1 MSFNAEA
8 WWFALSGENAPG
20 KPEGFSVTVTPGTA
34 RLRATVDNGG
44 LAITKWQYRVATSS
58 AGIASASWVDFSA
71 SASTSLDKNLS
82 LAAGATRYY
91 QVRAVNS
98 LGTGEASN
106 IVSGTDSRVAPL
118 APTGFT
124 VTATSARRFRLR
136 ASVDNGGAAITKWQ
150 YRIAT
155 TAGGLSSA
163 TWTDV
168 SSSAA
173 NSLDHTPSTVF
184 AGGTTR
190 FFQVRAVNLIGNG
203 AASGSASATIGN
215 VVTRDT
221 DSIYRRGTTAPGTPT
236 GGTDSETHLPSGW
249 SRTNLG
255 ATATQNLYRS
265 QRTRTYTNGVFTSA
279 TAWGT
284 VAKVADMTA
293 TEPAKPTGFTVTAT
307 GARQFRLRASVDN
320 GGSAITKWQRKGASS
335 AAGLTSAS
343 WTDIGSSANSDLDF
357 TVPTVYAGGTTRHFQ
372 VRAVNA
378 LGNGSASDS
387 ASATIA
393 DVVTTD
399 TDSIYIRGTTAPSTP
414 TGGTSDA
421 DDLPTGW
428 ARSNPGAT
436 TTQNVYRSQ
445 RTRTYTNGSFT
456 SASAWGAVEK
466 VADKTAGEPS
476 KPTGFSATPS
486 GPSLSSGT
494 VRLRASVAN
503 NGSAIIRW
511 QYRVA
516 TSSAGVSSASWVNFS
531 SSASDSLDK
540 SLTLSAGVT
549 RYYQVRAVNNIG
561 NGPASDID
569 SARVARITR
578 DTDRIYIRGTTAP
591 ATPTGGTNSENHL
604 PTGTS
609 RSNPGATITQ
619 NVYRSQ
625 RTRTYHDGA
634 FQSASSWS
642 AWSRIAGPT
651 TVLLTTVGAGSWTV
665 PAGVSSI
672 ILELVGG
679 GGGGGAAD
687 NSAGAGAGGGGTTFG
702 TARAGGGGGGG
713 SAGNRFH
720 VSLMRDSAGGS
731 GGGGRGSGGTTNT
744 IQPQVGTGSGG
755 GGGGSQIG
763 SGITVAGFTGR
774 AGGPNGG
781 GDGGGRIRLSSRFR
795 IAAGGGGG
803 TGDTANGGNG
813 GNGNEAGIGSDL
825 EGEGAG
831 GASGSA
837 SVTTLAAYGGGGN
850 GEQRDPIAQHL
861 AGWGGGGGGGGY
873 TRNADYSVTA
883 ETSIAYHVAGGGGA
897 GGRKALNGGGI
908 TSLATAGTQGAIRI
922 TYVG

>member
-1 MSFNAEA
+1 MTFNAEA

-58 AGIASASWVDFSA
+58 AGVSSASWVDFSS

-98 LGTGEASN
+98 LGNGEASN
-106 IVSGTDSRVAPL
+106 IVSGTDSRVKPL

-150 YRIAT
+150 QRGAT
-155 TAGGLSSA
+155 SAAGLTSA
-163 TWTDV
+163 TWTDIG
-168 SSSAA
+168 SSA
-173 NSLDHTPSTVF
+173 NSDLDHTLSTVY

-190 FFQVRAVNLIGNG
+190 FYQVRAVNILGNG
-203 AASGSASATIGN
+203 AASGSASATIGD

-279 TAWGT
+279 TAWGA

-293 TEPAKPTGFTVTAT
+293 TEPAKPTSFSVTAT

-378 LGNGSASDS
+378 LGNGPASDS

-399 TDSIYIRGTTAPSTP
+399 TDSIYIRGATAPSTP
-414 TGGTSDA
+414 TGGTSDE

-428 ARSNPGAT
+428 SRANPGAT

-494 VRLRASVAN
+494 VRLRATVTN
-503 NGSAIIRW
+503 GGSAIIRW

-516 TSSAGVSSASWVNFS
+516 STNAGVASASWVNFS
-531 SSASDSLDK
+531 SSASTSLDK

-625 RTRTYHDGA
+625 RTRTYHDGV

-651 TVLLTTVGAGSWTV
+651 TMLITAVGSGTWTV
-665 PAGVSSI
+665 PAGVSTVQVQ
-672 ILELVGG
+672 LV
-679 GGGGGAAD
+679 
-687 NSAGAGAGGGGTTFG
+687 GAGGGGAGTKRTGAGADGQNGGDTTFG
-702 TARAGGGGGGG
+702 MLTAGGGKGGRTLLHVNSGG
-713 SAGNRFH
+713 AGGVGTTTNGSPGVRGNIL
-720 VSLMRDSAGGS
+720 SGAAGGS
-731 GGGGRGSGGTTNT
+731 SGAAA
-744 IQPQVGTGSGG
+744 VSEL
-755 GGGGSQIG
+755 
-763 SGITVAGFTGR
+763 
-774 AGGPNGG
+774 NGY
-781 GDGGGRIRLSSRFR
+781 GDGGDAETL
-795 IAAGGGGG
+795 
-803 TGDTANGGNG
+803 TGGNTG
-813 GNGNEAGIGSDL
+813 YL
-825 EGEGAG
+825 
-831 GASGSA
+831 
-837 SVTTLAAYGGGGN
+837 L
-850 GEQRDPIAQHL
+850 
-861 AGWGGGGGGGGY
+861 GGGGGGGY
-873 TRNADYSVTA
+873 SRNLSYSTTPGEGISYTV
-883 ETSIAYHVAGGGGA
+883 GGGGSSTA
-897 GGRKALNGGGI
+897 DNVNAALNSRSEDGEDGV
-908 TSLATAGTQGAIRI
+908 IRLK
-922 TYVG
+922 YV

>member
-58 AGIASASWVDFSA
+58 AGIASASWVNFSS
-71 SASTSLDKNLS
+71 SASTSLDKSVSLS
-82 LAAGATRYY
+82 AGATRYY

-98 LGTGEASN
+98 LGNGEASN

-136 ASVDNGGAAITKWQ
+136 ASVDNGGAAVTKWQ

-190 FFQVRAVNLIGNG
+190 FFQVRAVNIIGTG

-221 DSIYRRGTTAPGTPT
+221 DSIYQRGTTAPGTPT
-236 GGTDSETHLPSGW
+236 GGTDSETHLPTGW

-293 TEPAKPTGFTVTAT
+293 TEPAKPTSFSVTAT
-307 GARQFRLRASVDN
+307 GDRQFRLQASVDN
-320 GGSAITKWQRKGASS
+320 GGSAITKWQRKGAST

-357 TVPTVYAGGTTRHFQ
+357 TVSTVYAGGTTRHFQ

-378 LGNGSASDS
+378 LGNGPASDS
-387 ASATIA
+387 DSATIA

-399 TDSIYIRGTTAPSTP
+399 TDSIYIRGATAPGTP
-414 TGGTSDA
+414 TGGTSDE

-428 ARSNPGAT
+428 SRANPGAT

-466 VADKTAGEPS
+466 VADKTAGEPG

-503 NGSAIIRW
+503 NGSAITLW

-516 TSSAGVSSASWVNFS
+516 TSSAGIASASWVNFA

-540 SLTLSAGVT
+540 SVTLSAGVT
-549 RYYQVRAVNNIG
+549 RYYQVRAVNSLG
-561 NGPASDID
+561 NGEASDID

-578 DTDRIYIRGTTAP
+578 NTDSIYIRGTTTP
-591 ATPTGGTNSENHL
+591 TRPTGGTGAENNL
-604 PTGTS
+604 PTGWS
-609 RSNPGATITQ
+609 RSNPGATGTQ
-619 NVYRSQ
+619 GVYRSQ
-625 RTRTYHDGA
+625 RTRTYHDGV
-634 FQSASSWS
+634 FQSAS
-642 AWSRIAGPT
+642 AWGAVSRIAAPITPT
-651 TVLLTTVGAGSWTV
+651 VVLLSTVGAGTWTV
-665 PAGVSSI
+665 PSGVSSI
-672 ILELVGG
+672 ELQLVGA
-679 GGGGGAAD
+679 GGGGA
-687 NSAGAGAGGGGTTFG
+687 SSGSGGGGGGGTTFG
-702 TARAGGGGGGG
+702 TKRAGGGGGGG
-713 SAGNRFH
+713 IRSAASSGPGTGG
-720 VSLMRDSAGGS
+720 AGGS
-731 GGGGRGSGGTTNT
+731 GGGGEGGAAFLSGILLGFGDGEA
-744 IQPQVGTGSGG
+744 GTGSGG
-755 GGGGSQIG
+755 GGGRVQANQ
-763 SGITVAGFTGR
+763 VN
-774 AGGPNGG
+774 AGGPMGG
-781 GDGGGRIRLSSRFR
+781 GSGGARTT
-795 IAAGGGGG
+795 AAKGG
-803 TGDTANGGNG
+803 TGDTVNGGD
-813 GNGNEAGIGSDL
+813 GSTVSTQRRD
-825 EGEGAG
+825 EFSSG
-831 GASGSA
+831 GASGAADISTLSA
-837 SVTTLAAYGGGGN
+837 YGAGGNSGTTLSSTSRGPGS
-850 GEQRDPIAQHL
+850 
-861 AGWGGGGGGGGY
+861 GGGGGY
-873 TRNADYSVTA
+873 TRDAAYSVTA
-883 ETSIAYHVAGGGGA
+883 GASIAYHVGGGG
-897 GGRKALNGGGI
+897 GGG
-908 TSLATAGTQGAIRI
+908 TPHSGANFLTDGVAGQNGAIRI
-922 TYVG
+922 SYFD